1 MSMALERWLC
11 LGLLGLQIV
20 PYIYSSRSMKSHYSI
35 GHSDHMKVHP
45 CWCLFGPM
53 VIRMKVGHEVS
64 NNSSLKELALYDI
77 VVFRES
83 WMKVCCLI
91 NFHPL

>member
-35 GHSDHMKVHP
+35 GHSDHT
-45 CWCLFGPM
+45 
-53 VIRMKVGHEVS
+53 HEGA
-64 NNSSLKELALYDI
+64 SSL
-77 VVFRES
+77 V
-83 WMKVCCLI
+83 LI
-91 NFHPL
+91 RPYGHTHEGGA